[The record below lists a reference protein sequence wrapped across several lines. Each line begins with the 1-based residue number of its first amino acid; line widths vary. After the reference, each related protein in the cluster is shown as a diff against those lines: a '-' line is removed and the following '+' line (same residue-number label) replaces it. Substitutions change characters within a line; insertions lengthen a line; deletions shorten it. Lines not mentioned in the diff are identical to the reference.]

1 MLEKYLLETFG
12 YNNPIFINELSVPN
26 MGENATCQAI
36 KRLAASGFLKRYD
49 TGIYFIP
56 KPSKLLENS
65 YLDPYLVIIRKYIKD
80 DTETYG
86 YITGASFANQLGL
99 TTQIPAVLEITT
111 NREST
116 KGRLVTIGGQTIRIK
131 RSALP
136 ITNNNASVLQFL
148 DIVSQAEKYSELNK
162 IEMVNRLTTYLRK
175 CQFTQKQLSEV
186 AGALT
191 GNTAKKLIEWGM
203 IYEFAS

>member
-1 MLEKYLLETFG
+1 MLERYLLETFG
-12 YNNPIFINELSVPN
+12 YNNPIFVNELSVPN
-26 MGENATCQAI
+26 MGENATRQAI
-36 KRLAASGFLKRYD
+36 KRLAASGFLIRFD
-49 TGIYFIP
+49 TGIYYIP
-56 KPSKLLENS
+56 KPSKLLETS

-99 TTQIPAVLEITT
+99 TTQMPAVLEIAT

-186 AGALT
+186 ADALT